1 MFTMIGG
8 GIMELSESHR
18 KMDVVLPKDVNW
30 IKDSAVKFNP
40 EENLVITAEGHEIT
54 YDILIVA
61 VGLQLNYNKVF
72 ISPIRFP
79 LMHF

>member
-8 GIMELSESHR
+8 GILDLSESQR
-18 KMDVVLPKDVNW
+18 KMNEVLPENVHW
-30 IKDSAVKFNP
+30 VKDSAVKFNP

-61 VGLQLNYNKVF
+61 VGLQLNYNKV
-72 ISPIRFP
+72 
-79 LMHF
+79 